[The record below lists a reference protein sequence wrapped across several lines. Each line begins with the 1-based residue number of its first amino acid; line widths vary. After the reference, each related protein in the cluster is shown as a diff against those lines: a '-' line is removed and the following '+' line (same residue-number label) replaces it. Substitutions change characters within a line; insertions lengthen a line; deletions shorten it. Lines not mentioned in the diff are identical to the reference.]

1 MKDINHEIARVYFS
15 WSVFACLYTDHG
27 FDRKMEI
34 PNKVIVAISLFVF
47 CLFVCW
53 ERSLRRSVRRRRK
66 DRETKRK
73 KKRIIPLQF
82 AP

>member
-1 MKDINHEIARVYFS
+1 
-15 WSVFACLYTDHG
+15 
-27 FDRKMEI
+27 MEI